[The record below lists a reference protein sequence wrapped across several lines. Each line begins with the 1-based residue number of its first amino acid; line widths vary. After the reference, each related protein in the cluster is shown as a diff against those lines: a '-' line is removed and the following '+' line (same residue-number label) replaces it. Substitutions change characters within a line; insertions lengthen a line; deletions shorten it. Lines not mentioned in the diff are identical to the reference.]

1 MTASHEVVDIKP
13 KAALAFALGILL
25 MLAGVFA
32 TTLLVFDHFV
42 LHTPSRPNPATEVNS
57 FPEPRL
63 QIAPGQDLE
72 TMNEANRQKL
82 GTYGWVDRTTGIA
95 RIPIERAMDIVVDQG
110 WQEQKHE
117 GR

>member
-1 MTASHEVVDIKP
+1 MTGSHEVLDIKP
-13 KAALAFALGILL
+13 KAAMAFALGLLL

-32 TTLLVFDHFV
+32 ATLFVFGHFV
-42 LHTPSRPNPATEVNS
+42 LHTQGQPNPATEVNS

-63 QIAPGQDLE
+63 QVTPGQDLE
-72 TMNEANRQKL
+72 MMTEANRKTL
-82 GTYGWVDRTTGIA
+82 ETYGWIDRTSGVA
-95 RIPIERAMDIVVDQG
+95 RIPIERAMDIVADQG